1 MGLKTILIL
10 VVSRRFILWKGNGKM
25 IQSKIE
31 AVLAGLLLA
40 IVLMS
45 ASSCAETKY
54 EDARNRDEYGCHRE
68 DPNYNA
74 CRKKGIYY
82 SDMCLDYS
90 SLLATTTGSPNSLHC
105 NNKHH
110 KMRVE
115 PVTKAGEEIGA
126 LVFCECVK

>member
-1 MGLKTILIL
+1 
-10 VVSRRFILWKGNGKM
+10 M
-25 IQSKIE
+25 IQSKTE

-40 IVLMS
+40 IVVMS
-45 ASSCAETKY
+45 ASSCAESKY
-54 EDARNRDEYGCHRE
+54 EDAMNRDEYGCHRN
-68 DPNYNA
+68 DPRYNA
-74 CRKKGIYY
+74 CRERGVYND
-82 SDMCLDYS
+82 DMCFNTS
-90 SLLATTTGSPNSLHC
+90 MLLATTAGSPNGYSC

>member
-1 MGLKTILIL
+1 MKNKISE
-10 VVSRRFILWKGNGKM
+10 VVARVST
-25 IQSKIE
+25 
-31 AVLAGLLLA
+31 GLLLA

-45 ASSCAETKY
+45 AASCSESKS
-54 EDARNRDEYGCHRE
+54 EDARMRDEYGCHRD

-74 CRKKGIYY
+74 CREKGIYL
-82 SDMCLDYS
+82 SDMCFNS
-90 SLLATTTGSPNSLHC
+90 SVLVATTTGSPNGYSC